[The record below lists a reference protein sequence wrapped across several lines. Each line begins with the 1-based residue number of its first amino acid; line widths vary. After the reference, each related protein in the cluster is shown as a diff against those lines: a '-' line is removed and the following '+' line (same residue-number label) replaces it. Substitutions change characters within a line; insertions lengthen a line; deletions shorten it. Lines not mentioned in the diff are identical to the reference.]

1 MFRERLKSLRQQR
14 GLTQKA
20 LSVDLFVSQQTVA
33 KWELGTSSPN
43 PEMLASIARY
53 FGVSS
58 EYLLGL
64 SDEPTYITTT
74 TFDDG
79 LVLEAEGTTKEPPT
93 LEERERLEAA
103 IKGGLYSTGPILP
116 DDELE
121 KRIEAVLRRMLADE
135 KDNGNKDL

>member
-1 MFRERLKSLRQQR
+1 MNRLKQLRLKNGYTQQY
-14 GLTQKA
+14 
-20 LSVDLFVSQQTVA
+20 
-33 KWELGTSSPN
+33 
-43 PEMLASIARY
+43 LASWLGIDRTTY
-53 FGVSS
+53 VKYERGYSEPSMDKFIRLSDLYRVSLD
-58 EYLLGL
+58 YLVGRT
-64 SDEPTYITTT
+64 DEPTYIATT

>member
-1 MFRERLKSLRQQR
+1 MRIKELRDKKGLQQR
-14 GLTQKA
+14 DLANTLGMAPST
-20 LSVDLFVSQQTVA
+20 LSQYETGKRKPDIDTLE
-33 KWELGTSSPN
+33 K
-43 PEMLASIARY
+43 IADF
-53 FGVSS
+53 FGVSID
-58 EYLLGL
+58 YLVGRT
-64 SDEPTYITTT
+64 DEPTYIATT

-93 LEERERLEAA
+93 LEERKRLEAA

>member
-1 MFRERLKSLRQQR
+1 MDKFIRLADLYRVSL
-14 GLTQKA
+14 
-20 LSVDLFVSQQTVA
+20 D
-33 KWELGTSSPN
+33 
-43 PEMLASIARY
+43 
-53 FGVSS
+53 
-58 EYLLGL
+58 YLVGRT
-64 SDEPTYITTT
+64 DEPTYIATT
-74 TFDDG
+74 TFGDG